1 MIVKERVLLATPGH
15 RDKDWMPPPT
25 HQQLKNSSHATTKK
39 VLAGEGLQLTS
50 RVLVYFINS
59 KLYKMKTTI
68 ISAQVRVNVESNAQT
83 VVMNTADE
91 FDFIN
96 AQNGFAHGKRKMLV
110 MSMKQLLHFINEAD
124 SELGDDI
131 AFMAMATDPTNQ
143 QFEDLLMGA
152 TVDVELTERAA
163 GEQYEANGQQVIA
176 VYDSIHISKFTIDA
190 VAPIGR
196 YAIDYNSISDAYATT
211 KERRTA
217 WNTTRKALR
226 G

>member
-1 MIVKERVLLATPGH
+1 MNA
-15 RDKDWMPPPT
+15 PPT

-68 ISAQVRVNVESNAQT
+68 ISAQVRVNVESNART

-91 FDFIN
+91 FDFID

-176 VYDSIHISKFTIDA
+176 VYDSIHISKFTIDT

-196 YAIDYNSISDAYATT
+196 YAIDYNGINDAYATT

>member
-1 MIVKERVLLATPGH
+1 
-15 RDKDWMPPPT
+15 
-25 HQQLKNSSHATTKK
+25 
-39 VLAGEGLQLTS
+39 
-50 RVLVYFINS
+50 
-59 KLYKMKTTI
+59 MKTTI
-68 ISAQVRVNVESNAQT
+68 ISAQVRVNAESNVRT
-83 VVMNTADE
+83 IVMNTADE
-91 FDFIN
+91 FDFID

-152 TVDVELTERAA
+152 KVDVTQQERAA
-163 GEQYEANGQQVIA
+163 GEQYEVDGQTVIA
-176 VYDSIHISKFTIDA
+176 VYDSIHISQFTINS
-190 VAPIGR
+190 VSPVGR
-196 YAIDYNSISDAYATT
+196 YAIDYDGISDAYATT

-217 WNTTRKALR
+217 WNATRKALR